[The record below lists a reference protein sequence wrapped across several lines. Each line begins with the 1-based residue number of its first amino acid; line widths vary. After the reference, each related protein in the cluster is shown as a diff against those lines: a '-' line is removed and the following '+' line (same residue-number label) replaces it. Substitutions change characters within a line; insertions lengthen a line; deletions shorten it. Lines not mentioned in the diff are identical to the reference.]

1 MFFAFCVAIRISQVF
16 VSRKMK
22 TTDKLVCALQL
33 SDGTVLQGDSFGAEI
48 PSIDGEIVF
57 TTGMVGY
64 VEQMTDPSFQSQIL
78 VFTYP
83 LIGNYGVPDAE
94 DVDPATNL
102 LKYFESN
109 DRIYCAG
116 IVVGEY
122 CESPSHWQLKKTL
135 GQWMAEHN
143 VPGICGVDTRY
154 LTKKIREQGVMLGE
168 LIGLI

>member
-1 MFFAFCVAIRISQVF
+1 
-16 VSRKMK
+16 MK
-22 TTDKLVCALQL
+22 TLDKLVCALQL
-33 SDGTVLQGDSFGAEI
+33 DDGTVLEGQSFGASATSVE
-48 PSIDGEIVF
+48 GEIVF

-83 LIGNYGVPDAE
+83 LIGNYGVPDAG
-94 DVDPATNL
+94 DVDPVTKL
-102 LKYFESN
+102 LKYFESA

-122 CESPSHWQLKKTL
+122 CESPSHFQLKKTL
-135 GQWMAEHN
+135 GQWMADHN

-168 LIGLI
+168 CDGLNLFRGSTAPDKRRDNV

>member
-1 MFFAFCVAIRISQVF
+1 MTKS
-16 VSRKMK
+16 
-22 TTDKLVCALQL
+22 DKVIQCGLQL
-33 SDGTVLQGDSFGAEI
+33 HDGTVLHGQSFGA
-48 PSIDGEIVF
+48 PTTSIDGEVVF

-83 LIGNYGVPDAE
+83 LIGNYGVPDATE
-94 DVDPATNL
+94 VDPVTQL
-102 LKYFESN
+102 LKHFESA

-135 GQWMAEHN
+135 GEWMAQHK

-154 LTKKIREQGVMLGE
+154 LTKMLREEGVMLGE
-168 LIGLI
+168 CSVCVCSG

>member
-1 MFFAFCVAIRISQVF
+1 MTKSDRIR
-16 VSRKMK
+16 
-22 TTDKLVCALQL
+22 CGLQL
-33 SDGTVLQGDSFGAEI
+33 GDGIVLEGESFGAATT
-48 PSIDGEIVF
+48 SIDGEIVF

-83 LIGNYGVPDAE
+83 LIGNYGVPDAT
-94 DVDPATNL
+94 DVDPVTQL
-102 LKYFESN
+102 LRYFESA

-122 CESPSHWQLKKTL
+122 CESPSHWQLQKTL
-135 GQWMAEHN
+135 GQWMADHG

-154 LTKKIREQGVMLGE
+154 LTKLLREQGVMLGE
-168 LIGLI
+168 WIEWNIFAGCVQVGET

>member
-1 MFFAFCVAIRISQVF
+1 MVKSEGIR
-16 VSRKMK
+16 
-22 TTDKLVCALQL
+22 CGLQL
-33 SDGTVLQGDSFGAEI
+33 SDGTVLQGQSFGAAVSSSDAEV
-48 PSIDGEIVF
+48 VF

-83 LIGNYGVPDAE
+83 LIGNYGVPDTTE
-94 DVDPATNL
+94 VDPVTQL
-102 LKYFESN
+102 LRYFESA

-135 GQWMAEHN
+135 GEWMAKHN
-143 VPGICGVDTRY
+143 VPGICNVDTRY
-154 LTKKIREQGVMLGE
+154 LTKRLREQGVMLGKS
-168 LIGLI
+168 LTPGFV